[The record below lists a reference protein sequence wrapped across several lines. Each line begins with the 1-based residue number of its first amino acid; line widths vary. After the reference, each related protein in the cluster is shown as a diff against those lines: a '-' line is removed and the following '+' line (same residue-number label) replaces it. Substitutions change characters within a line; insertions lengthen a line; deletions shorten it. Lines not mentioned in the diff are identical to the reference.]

1 VNDTA
6 RTGGQAE
13 SLEGLR
19 ALVREALGDLL
30 PEIAKSL
37 PDGPVGASSTASTGA
52 SPAEPETVVIT
63 SDADLAAFV
72 RRLLHLFENPDD
84 REDLRAGRLRFR
96 LGPAAGPL
104 GGPAQEPVGGAA
116 HGPGPVQPVHRIE
129 KGAAT
134 EATVREAARSGA
146 KIVLGP
152 NAVLTPLGRDRARA
166 EGVQVEKEH

>member
-1 VNDTA
+1 MSDQPLVLDD
-6 RTGGQAE
+6 
-13 SLEGLR
+13 LR

-30 PEIAKSL
+30 PELTK
-37 PDGPVGASSTASTGA
+37 PVGDGQLTALKPRPASESHD
-52 SPAEPETVVIT
+52 EVETVMLR

-72 RRLLHLFENPDD
+72 NRLLHLFENPKQ
-84 REDLRAGRLRFR
+84 REDLRTGRLRFR
-96 LGPAAGPL
+96 FAPVAA
-104 GGPAQEPVGGAA
+104 
-116 HGPGPVQPVHRIE
+116 PGSFQPVHRIE
-129 KGAAT
+129 KGAVT

>member
-1 VNDTA
+1 MNDTGK
-6 RTGGQAE
+6 TGGQAE

-30 PEIAKSL
+30 PEIAKAL
-37 PDGPVGASSTASTGA
+37 PDGPAAASSAMWAGTP
-52 SPAEPETVVIT
+52 PAQEETVVID

-72 RRLLHLFENPDD
+72 RRLLGLFENSEDL
-84 REDLRAGRLRFR
+84 EDLRTGRLRFR
-96 LGPAAGPL
+96 LRPAAGPL
-104 GGPAQEPVGGAA
+104 GPTQQTTSGGSRA
-116 HGPGPVQPVHRIE
+116 PGPVQPVHRIE